1 MLRFLKNIKSV
12 FGNSITRVGLAITVF
27 TISQTTIA
35 QTITG
40 ISVPGATANGSGTT
54 WDVKFVTSSATSAG
68 YKAIDISMNNT
79 KGEYI
84 VFDDTSASSDWEVVQ
99 GQPHGGSWFP
109 FCKTMLV
116 NDNACT
122 GNCTMTFY
130 IRNIGTTNGTFKN
143 SIKIALGTNK
153 SNCTYNTST
162 AYTLGITV
170 EKVSATGI
178 YTWIGTHGSGDSTWG
193 QADNWSPTRTTPS
206 TSDVLVVDLGS
217 NTNTVT
223 STIDV
228 SGVTESISQFRI
240 YNYNNVVF
248 KCTTNASTLT
258 VGNGAIG
265 PDFLVDSFG
274 SFMNSGNN
282 TFNVKIDGSN
292 NLSCLGK
299 LGTLSGTLKFTGTGN
314 HTVSNTIRTT
324 AGTLAF
330 QPASGLNTLYLNGTS
345 QSIEGTSNGTFYI
358 DSTVDVRVGRNSS
371 TTTLTLNRPLK
382 LYSALKFFPNTTIA
396 SNVPSGTSASAFNAW
411 EPNLQLKV
419 ATKPGALSR
428 GQIDTIPSTSTITGG
443 ALFEIK
449 GTNVRSYRLFGIP
462 LKNGVSLSQF
472 SDNIDI
478 TGTYSGD
485 NRDSFST
492 TCTYCVSS
500 AFTWNE
506 STQSWVA
513 YASGNTG
520 NVVPHGTGIMMFYRG
535 TKANG
540 LGNPSADANTNVID
554 FKGQLFSGSKT
565 VNLNYNSSGTD
576 ADLRGLNLVVN
587 PYPCAIDF
595 NHVGKPSGF
604 KQKFKTYDGRAKTYN
619 TWDSTISNNLTRNG
633 SNKFKNSQQNLSRI
647 VEAGAS
653 FFVYASGTGESLVFE
668 EHDKVSKF
676 VSATDHFK
684 VSESNI
690 RCNELSVGIRF
701 KNDSVPENDNALLQL
716 DMNYPTIVK
725 GKDGYDDPKLYGG
738 FLGVGPVSEDGVW
751 MSIDRRPA
759 YTEESFVIPLKV
771 KTPENNNYRLTFDLC
786 DENKMRYKV
795 ELFDR
800 LLNKTTTVSDNIEYG
815 FYKTKTDSLV
825 DNRFELLFTEI
836 KQPESGLN
844 ELLNESLVVFPNPSK
859 TGMFKILNK
868 NHRQMKSMRVF
879 SMAGQE
885 ILNRS
890 KLPTGDVVELQ
901 LNLKG
906 MYLLRLETED
916 GTMSKILINE

>member
-1 MLRFLKNIKSV
+1 MKLFSKKLNALINKNLV
-12 FGNSITRVGLAITVF
+12 AAGLCLSFFIGADVLT
-27 TISQTTIA
+27 A

-54 WDVKFVTSSATSAG
+54 WDVKFVTSSATTAG

-153 SNCTYNTST
+153 SNCTYNSST

-193 QADNWSPTRTTPS
+193 QSDNWSPTRTSPS

-217 NTNTVT
+217 NSNTVT

-274 SFMNSGNN
+274 SLMNSGNN

-292 NLSCLGK
+292 NLLCLGK
-299 LGTLSGTLKFTGTGN
+299 MGTLSGTLKFTGTGN
-314 HTVSNTIRTT
+314 HTISNTIRTT
-324 AGTLAF
+324 SGTLSF
-330 QPASGLNTLYLNGTS
+330 QPASGLNTLYLNGTN
-345 QSIEGTSNGTFYI
+345 QTIEGTSNGTLYI
-358 DSTVDVRVGRNSS
+358 DSTVNVKVGRNSA

-382 LYSALKFFPNTTIA
+382 MYSTLKLFPNTTIA
-396 SNVPSGTSASAFNAW
+396 SNVPSGTSASAFNSW

-419 ATKPGALSR
+419 ASKFGALSR
-428 GQIDTIPSTSTITGG
+428 GQIDTIPSTSAITGG
-443 ALFEIK
+443 SLFEIK

-478 TGTYSGD
+478 TGTYNGD

-492 TCTYCVSS
+492 TCSYCVSS

-619 TWDSTISNNLTRNG
+619 TWDSTISSNLTRNG
-633 SNKFKNSQQNLSRI
+633 STKFKNSQQNLSRI

-676 VSATDHFK
+676 TSATDHFK

-701 KNDSVPENDNALLQL
+701 KNDSVPENDNALLQM

-725 GKDGYDDPKLYGG
+725 AKDGYDDPKLYGG
-738 FLGVGPVSEDGVW
+738 FLGVGPVSEDGIW

-759 YTEESFVIPLKV
+759 YTEENFIVPLKV
-771 KTPENNNYRLTFDLC
+771 KTPENNDYRLTFDLC

-795 ELFDR
+795 ELFDK
-800 LLNKTTTVSDNIEYG
+800 LLNKTTEVADNFEYH
-815 FYKTKTDSLV
+815 FYKMKTDSLV

-836 KQPESGLN
+836 KQPESGVN
-844 ELLNESLVVFPNPSK
+844 QMITESIVVFPNPSN

-868 NHRQMKSMRVF
+868 SRHKIKSVSVCSF
-879 SMAGQE
+879 TGQE
-885 ILNRS
+885 ILKKSN
-890 KLPTGDVVELQ
+890 LQLGDILELQ
-901 LNLKG
+901 IPSKG
-906 MYLLRLETED
+906 VYVMQVETE
-916 GTMSKILINE
+916 GGLMSKILINE